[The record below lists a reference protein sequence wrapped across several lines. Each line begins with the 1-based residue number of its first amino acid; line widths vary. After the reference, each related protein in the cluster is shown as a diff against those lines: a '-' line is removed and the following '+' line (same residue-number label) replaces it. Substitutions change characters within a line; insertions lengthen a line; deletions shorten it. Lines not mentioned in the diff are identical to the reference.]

1 MKLLFKIF
9 GVLLIVIIAALVA
22 IPFFLESNVEK
33 IVRQTAKGQVNAKVD
48 FSKIN
53 LSLIKNF
60 PSASVTINDLM
71 IVNNAPFENDTLINA
86 KQIVSVLSFSQ
97 LFKGFDKG
105 IAIDKIIV
113 DQADINVLVN
123 KDGKANYDI
132 AKPSETTEV
141 TTTET
146 PSENDFK
153 LNLNYEIKDSNIK
166 YFDGENKLAL
176 ENLSHSGKGD
186 VSAVI
191 TDLVTETTLDFSYE
205 LNKVKYATKMPI
217 FLDAT
222 FELDQKTSNYKLK
235 ENNALINH
243 IPLAFSGFIKL
254 LENEDIDIELDF
266 KTKDASF
273 KNLLSAVPNAY
284 KKDINGAF
292 VDGTFDLHG
301 SVKGI
306 FNNTRIPLLDVS
318 LSTMNSSFKYP
329 DLPKGINNITIK
341 STVTNKSGNPDAT
354 RIDLDKFTMKIDED
368 EFSAEGHFT
377 NLTKN
382 LAGSINTKG
391 TINLENLNKAYPVD
405 LDADLKGIIKAN
417 LKAKFTLN
425 DIEKEAYDR
434 IEREGDVT
442 LTKFN
447 FASAELPNPVSINTA
462 EIDFKKNNVTLK
474 SLQLKT
480 GNSDI
485 SATGSIKNII
495 PFVFA
500 DKVLKGNFNLN
511 SNSFKVSDFL
521 TSSESSDTSTDKNN
535 EQDSSNTEK
544 LIPSFLD
551 ITTVFYAKEVFYD
564 NLKLN
569 NTTGK
574 LNIKDQKAVLKDVTT
589 DIFGGTIAFD
599 GVLDSNALNPTFDMN
614 LNMQKLSIVQSFTNF
629 EMFKK
634 LTPIASALEGLFS
647 SKLSLKGMLNNDLSP
662 NLNSLRGTALA
673 NLIDAEM
680 NPSKNKLINTLNQKT
695 DFINL
700 NKINLKDVTANLNF
714 EDGKIKIKPFSF
726 NINNDISVTASGGHA
741 FDGAMDYVLSTNIPA
756 KYLGSSASSLL
767 ASLSAQEQENIKVPL
782 PISLGGTSTSPKVGL
797 DMKNAISGL
806 TKQIVATQKNKAKE
820 KVTSEIKKQV
830 NKQLKGK
837 AKNVIGNLLGNS
849 NTKQDA
855 PTEDNTTSE
864 KKKTEDVVK
873 QKAGKLLKGLFNS
886 K

>member
-9 GVLLIVIIAALVA
+9 GVLLIVIIAALIA

-33 IVRQTAKGQVNAKVD
+33 IVRQTAEGQVNAKVD

-60 PSASVTINDLM
+60 PSASVTVNDLM
-71 IVNNAPFENDTLINA
+71 IVNNAPFENDTLINV
-86 KQIVSVLSFSQ
+86 KQIVGVISFSQ

-132 AKPSETTEV
+132 AKPSETTEAI
-141 TTTET
+141 TTKT
-146 PSENDFK
+146 PSESDFK
-153 LNLNYEIKDSNIK
+153 LNLNYEIKDSNIR
-166 YFDGENKLAL
+166 YSDGENKLAL

-186 VSAVI
+186 VSAAV
-191 TDLVTETTLDFSYE
+191 TDLVTKTTLDFSYE
-205 LNKVKYATKMPI
+205 LNKVKYATKMPV

-292 VDGTFDLHG
+292 VNGTFDLHG

-318 LSTMNSSFKYP
+318 LSTVNSSFKYP
-329 DLPKGINNITIK
+329 DLPKGIDNITIK
-341 STVTNKSGNPDAT
+341 STVTNKTGNPDAT

-382 LAGSINTKG
+382 LAGSVNTRG
-391 TINLENLNKAYPVD
+391 TVNLENLSKAYPVD
-405 LDADLKGIIKAN
+405 LDTDLKGIIKAN
-417 LKAKFTLN
+417 LKAQFTLN

-434 IEREGDVT
+434 IKREGNVT
-442 LTKFN
+442 LTDFN
-447 FASAELPNPVSINTA
+447 FASTELPNPVSINTA
-462 EIDFKKNNVTLK
+462 EIDFEKNNVTLK

-480 GNSDI
+480 GASDI
-485 SATGSIKNII
+485 TATGSIENII

-500 DKVLKGNFNLN
+500 DKILKGNFNLN

-521 TSSESSDTSTDKNN
+521 SSSESSDTSTENN
-535 EQDSSNTEK
+535 DDQESANTEK

-574 LNIKDQKAVLKDVTT
+574 LNIKDQKAILKDVTT
-589 DIFGGTIAFD
+589 DVFGGTIAFD

-634 LTPIASALEGLFS
+634 ITPIASALEGLFS
-647 SKLSLKGMLNNDLSP
+647 SKLSLKGVLNNDLSP
-662 NLNSLRGTALA
+662 NLNSLKGTALA

-700 NKINLKDVTANLNF
+700 NNINLKDITANLNF
-714 EDGKIKIKPFSF
+714 EDGKIKIKPFNF

-756 KYLGSSASSLL
+756 KYLGSSATGIL
-767 ASLSAQEQENIKVPL
+767 ASLSAQEQENINVPL
-782 PISLGGTSTSPKVGL
+782 PISLGGTPQNPTVGL
-797 DMKNAISGL
+797 DIKNALSGL
-806 TKQIVATQKNKAKE
+806 TKQIIATQKNKAKE
-820 KVTSEIKKQV
+820 KITTEITKQV

-855 PTEDNTTSE
+855 TTENDTASE